1 MKPLLISRTADNTK
15 KIAPLHSPLPTPG
28 TATVTILVGTRKC
41 RRQLFSWPLQ
51 SRLWVIRVVSDI
63 SATFRLDHN
72 LGHGSRG
79 GDHRGGHRTG
89 SNAEPSAEAL
99 ARNYRKGAVGGNPLR
114 FRRLGFVLNS
124 ARNVAFGAF
133 YGPELCSVNR
143 AERPRSD
150 RLSRRQQFW
159 KLGHRISGNRCR

>member
-28 TATVTILVGTRKC
+28 TATVTILVGTRKR

-89 SNAEPSAEAL
+89 SKC
-99 ARNYRKGAVGGNPLR
+99 RTQ
-114 FRRLGFVLNS
+114 RRS
-124 ARNVAFGAF
+124 AR
-133 YGPELCSVNR
+133 P
-143 AERPRSD
+143 
-150 RLSRRQQFW
+150 
-159 KLGHRISGNRCR
+159 